1 MDHQEQLIDFIRL
14 NYDEGINGDIF
25 IKKLLEFLEDIYEP
39 SVDEDELTSESSEEE
54 VDDAYSENISYTIDK
69 DGYHKLD

>member
-1 MDHQEQLIDFIRL
+1 MDRREQLIDFIRL

-39 SVDEDELTSESSEEE
+39 SVEEDELTSESSEEE
-54 VDDAYSENISYTIDK
+54 VDDAYSENISYTVDK